1 TLYRVVLLQ
10 GEVHPFRH
18 NYRQAL
24 EQVEALA
31 AELTRQGFSVEQVE
45 LPLDL
50 RPQASLSGQLD
61 APETERRAVFTL
73 KIVRAAT

>member
-1 TLYRVVLLQ
+1 VLLQ

-18 NYRQAL
+18 NYREAL

-31 AELTRQGFSVEQVE
+31 AELTRRGFSVEFLE

-50 RPQASLSGQLD
+50 RPQASLAGQSD
-61 APETERRAVFTL
+61 APEAERRAAFAL